1 MTQCIPIRDL
11 KNTAEISEMCRKSNS
26 PITITKNGYSDM
38 VIMSTEVYERMR
50 LYSVYEKLMQAE
62 DDIAEDATYTRLEE
76 TPFLYALCQ
85 HKLLSR
91 RGYRKVFIRGY
102 LLIYRVDE
110 EQGVVYIERFFSDME
125 DFEQKL

>member
-62 DDIAEDATYTRLEE
+62 DDITEGRVSDAHSNHRQSCCMTRS
-76 TPFLYALCQ
+76 TVRTANFPTMCA
-85 HKLLSR
+85 S
-91 RGYRKVFIRGY
+91 
-102 LLIYRVDE
+102 
-110 EQGVVYIERFFSDME
+110 S
-125 DFEQKL
+125 